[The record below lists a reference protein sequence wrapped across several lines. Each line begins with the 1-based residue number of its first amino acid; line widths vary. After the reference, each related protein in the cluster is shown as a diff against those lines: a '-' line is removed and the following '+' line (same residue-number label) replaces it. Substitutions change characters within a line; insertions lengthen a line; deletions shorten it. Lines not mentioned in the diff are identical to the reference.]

1 MPVTHD
7 ELLATAAML
16 RQLLAAIDA
25 EELSCS
31 TGYRTRLHGAVVALE
46 SLAREA

>member
-1 MPVTHD
+1 
-7 ELLATAAML
+7 ML

-25 EELSCS
+25 GELSCS
-31 TGYRTRLHGAVVALE
+31 TGYRTRLNGAVVALE